1 MFLWDKSL
9 IIDRTKTP
17 NQSSECTKPSCER
30 RMAENEPTSP
40 NARLTSSPKVASPH
54 LRICGTQG
62 VEERPR
68 EGFPS
73 ESGVARKASKGTSAD
88 DGNSG
93 EIAMAKYVA
102 SPIFTFS
109 QPVNVKTNQIAE
121 KSARFVALT
130 SFPFSSPHPVDV
142 TFNQIAEKPE
152 SIFGTSRGSSS
163 TLPAPPVSPSPSAHS
178 ASQAPPTKFAQIPP
192 QWLPRQP
199 FPPSSLPQHL
209 LPPSLRSTTQPASP
223 PPPSL
228 LHFPPPT
235 TYKNSP
241 NLSSS
246 SQSVA
251 SSSVPTSGATNVFGG
266 GSTTP
271 SVHHSSKSP
280 LPSSPNIFGCLM
292 QPPPLSLQSRWP
304 PKAKSSQNLFF
315 GQELGILRRKNDNL
329 EKEAKKLRKEKNDL
343 KEDATKWRE
352 AKKKLDAEEVSKKAE
367 LTRIKQELQLALSK
381 VQIGAIHI
389 NNKLTFSSNRG
400 RRQKLISIFF
410 GVSPGGTI
418 SSRACQ
424 QFLSSSEP
432 VKALIMIF

>member
-1 MFLWDKSL
+1 
-9 IIDRTKTP
+9 
-17 NQSSECTKPSCER
+17 
-30 RMAENEPTSP
+30 MAENEPTSP
-40 NARLTSSPKVASPH
+40 NARFTSSPKVASPH

-199 FPPSSLPQHL
+199 LPPSSLPQHL

-246 SQSVA
+246 PQSVA

-292 QPPPLSLQSRWP
+292 QPPPASLPSRWP
-304 PKAKSSQNLFF
+304 PIDKTSQNLSF
-315 GQELGILRRKNDNL
+315 GHNL
-329 EKEAKKLRKEKNDL
+329 FRSG
-343 KEDATKWRE
+343 ATP
-352 AKKKLDAEEVSKKAE
+352 ATSSVSSGLFGPPVQPSPGTLFGAPANGGQPPSFASPEVAINIPS
-367 LTRIKQELQLALSK
+367 TWNPGLSP
-381 VQIGAIHI
+381 ASAP
-389 NNKLTFSSNRG
+389 TFSSPG
-400 RRQKLISIFF
+400 QGHQIISIELRLM
-410 GVSPGGTI
+410 S
-418 SSRACQ
+418 A
-424 QFLSSSEP
+424 FLQH
-432 VKALIMIF
+432 K